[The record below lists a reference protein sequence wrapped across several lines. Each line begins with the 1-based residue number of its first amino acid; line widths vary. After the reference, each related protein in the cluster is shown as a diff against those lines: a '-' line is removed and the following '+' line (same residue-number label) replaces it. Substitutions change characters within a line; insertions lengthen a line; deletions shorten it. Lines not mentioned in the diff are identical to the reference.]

1 MKSSHLLWVAVL
13 LGLTSCSSEDAPPL
27 PLPTASSCEDTLTA
41 VETLRW
47 KRVGPFIADLGRALE
62 LDQAS
67 VCTELGELNCEQL
80 YRLPLGGSDPFGAA
94 IYQAPKAPMNTTSA
108 LTERVTLAACAR
120 RVSLDQAGA
129 PVVFR
134 HVDLGAGALSAGAA
148 GVEAQVDE
156 LYRRLLSR
164 DPTAEE
170 RSAVATLAEG
180 VSGSD
185 FAKLACFSIG
195 TTTEF
200 LFF

>member
-1 MKSSHLLWVAVL
+1 
-13 LGLTSCSSEDAPPL
+13 
-27 PLPTASSCEDTLTA
+27 
-41 VETLRW
+41 
-47 KRVGPFIADLGRALE
+47 
-62 LDQAS
+62 
-67 VCTELGELNCEQL
+67 
-80 YRLPLGGSDPFGAA
+80 
-94 IYQAPKAPMNTTSA
+94 MNTTSA
-108 LTERVTLAACAR
+108 LTERVTLAACTR

-170 RSAVATLAEG
+170 RAAVATLAEG